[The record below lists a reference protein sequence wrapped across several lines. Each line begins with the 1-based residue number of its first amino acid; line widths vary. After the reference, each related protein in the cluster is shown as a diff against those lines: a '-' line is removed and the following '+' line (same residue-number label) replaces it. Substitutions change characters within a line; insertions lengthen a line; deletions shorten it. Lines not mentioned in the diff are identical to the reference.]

1 MLRSHFIPQFI
12 LRAFCEDDK
21 IQYMDLASRTVE
33 SRNPRSVFSEYGYY
47 PEQLEHDLNDKI
59 EKVFAPVHKKILAST
74 NKLTLSAAE
83 MFLLKKFLLVS
94 ILRYNAKDALGEFL
108 LDGMSE
114 SERAL
119 IFGKFFENIGKI
131 LECKDKVELTNFY
144 QYSFVQSNLTL
155 TAYAKDI
162 LGSYQIFVTSK
173 ECDKEFLL
181 PDKGN
186 AWYMGRLSMEK
197 VFALQEMAIKY
208 HNELF
213 LQPLSVVTP
222 HDYVIFPLS
231 KNIAAICM
239 SPFYKFMADNPK
251 FTIAKSSIQ
260 DTLGFGN
267 GYMLKQARVSF
278 DRNNKPIDYGFD
290 IKPLCGRDVEFLN
303 KLLLLN
309 AESHI
314 AFANK
319 DKLGLDL

>member
-1 MLRSHFIPQFI
+1 MLRSHYIPQFI
-12 LRAFCEDDK
+12 LRTFCEDDK
-21 IQYMDLASRTVE
+21 IQYMDLASKTE
-33 SRNPRSVFSEYGYY
+33 EPRNTRSVFSEYGYY
-47 PEQLEHDLNDKI
+47 PEQLEHELCDKI
-59 EKVFAPVHKKILAST
+59 EQAFAPVHKKIISAA
-74 NKLTLSAAE
+74 NKLTLSAEE
-83 MFLLKKFLLVS
+83 MFLLKKFLLVA
-94 ILRYNAKDALGEFL
+94 ILRYNAKDALGDL
-108 LDGMSE
+108 LLAGMSQ
-114 SERAL
+114 SERDSV
-119 IFGKFFENIGKI
+119 FGKFFENIGKI
-131 LECKDKVELTNFY
+131 LECNNKEELTNFY
-144 QYSFVQSNLTL
+144 QYSFAQSNLTL

-173 ECDKEFLL
+173 ECGREFLL

-186 AWYMGRLSMEK
+186 AWYAGRLSMEK
-197 VFALQEMAIKY
+197 VFILQEMAIKY

-213 LQPLSVVTP
+213 LQSLSVVTP

-239 SPFYKFMADNPK
+239 SPFYKFMADNPE

-303 KLLLLN
+303 KLLLQN

-319 DKLGLDL
+319 DKLGIEL